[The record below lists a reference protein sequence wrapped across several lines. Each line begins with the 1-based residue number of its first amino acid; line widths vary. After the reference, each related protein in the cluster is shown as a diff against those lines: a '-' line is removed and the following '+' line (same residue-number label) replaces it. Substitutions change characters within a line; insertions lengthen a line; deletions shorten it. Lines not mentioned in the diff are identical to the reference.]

1 MKKSML
7 RLLLFFLTIIR
18 LVAPSLAPRADAAE
32 TCARQK
38 VLILNSYH
46 SGYRGS
52 DDIAKGFRDTLL
64 KSLPRT
70 EIQIEYLDSKNYSGS
85 AFDAK
90 IIDLLRFKYERRHF
104 DLILSTD
111 DYAFDILEKEREGIF
126 GATPVVFC
134 GTNSFDPA
142 RLKGKRDITGIDERP
157 SFKETLELIFR
168 LHPNTKKIIAI
179 SDTSVTG
186 RLNEEE
192 FRKAA
197 AEFSTKARY
206 SYLAGLRLDQLVA
219 GVKKADPDSVIV
231 YFASFVEDNTGEHI
245 SSNDALR
252 IVSTASPVPIYGGW
266 EFSLGNGIVGG
277 RLINLREH
285 GAAAAVMA
293 ASILKGAAVATTP
306 SIAPSPN
313 KYMFDYKEMQRF
325 RIPESRLPK
334 GSTLINKPPNP
345 LWSRRVEILAAI
357 SIILLFA
364 LIDNLFKLVHSRRTI
379 KTHRDD
385 LIERNLELEEAL
397 SKIKVLEG
405 IIPVC
410 MYCKQV
416 KNDKQSWQQMES
428 YISQHSEAQFSHGI
442 CPACFEERF
451 GDTPIKKT

>member
-7 RLLLFFLTIIR
+7 RLLLFFLTIIHL
-18 LVAPSLAPRADAAE
+18 LVPAGATRADAAE
-32 TCARQK
+32 IKARQK

-52 DDIAKGFRDTLL
+52 DDIAKGFTETLL
-64 KSLPRT
+64 KSLPQT
-70 EIQIEYLDSKNYSGS
+70 EINTEYLDSKNYSGS
-85 AFDAK
+85 TFDAK
-90 IIDLLRFKYERRHF
+90 IIDLLRFKYARRHF

-111 DYAFDILEKEREGIF
+111 DYAFDVLEKERESIF

-134 GTNSFDPA
+134 GTNSFDPS
-142 RLKGKRDITGIDERP
+142 RLKGKRGIIGIDERP
-157 SFKETLELIFR
+157 SFKDTLDLIFR
-168 LHPNTKKIIAI
+168 LHPKTKEIIAI
-179 SDTSVTG
+179 SDQSVTG

-192 FRKAA
+192 FRQAA
-197 AEFSTKARY
+197 AKVTTKARY
-206 SYLAGLRLDQLVA
+206 TYLAGLRMDELVA
-219 GVKKADPDSVIV
+219 RVKKVRPDSVMV
-231 YFASFVEDNTGEHI
+231 YFASFVEDRNGERI

-252 IVSTASPVPIYGGW
+252 IVSEASPVPIYGGW

-293 ASILKGAAVATTP
+293 VSILKGTAVTTTP

-313 KYMFDYKEMQRF
+313 KDMFDYKQMQRF

-334 GSTLINKPPNP
+334 GSIVINKPPNL
-345 LWSRRVEILAAI
+345 LWSLRVEILATI

-379 KTHRDD
+379 KMHRDA
-385 LIERNLELEEAL
+385 LIERNAELEEAL

-416 KNDKQSWQQMES
+416 QNDEQSWQQMES

-442 CPACFEERF
+442 CPACFAERF
-451 GDTPIKKT
+451 GDAQTKKA